1 MKRWGAVASAAI
13 VVAMT
18 TAAQAQEPT
27 APPAPSPDLFDS
39 GKLLAT
45 SGVSQIEG
53 AAGGGLTPWAVITGY
68 ETRDA
73 IGANAHYTFI
83 NTPSFTLHSTGAS
96 LGLYDRVELSYAR
109 EIFDT
114 GATGAKLGLGNGF
127 TFNEDV
133 VGAKL
138 RVAGDAVYDQDTL
151 MPQVAL
157 GLQYKRND
165 QPAVLHAI
173 GAKSA
178 DGVDFYG
185 SATKLFIEES
195 VLLNATVRASRA
207 NQIGILGFGGD
218 RNNDYSAEFE
228 GSAAYLLSRKI
239 AIGAEY
245 RENPNNLKFAA
256 ENRWLDAFVAYFPT
270 RNISLTLAAVD
281 LGDIAGQHR
290 QRGVFLSVQA
300 GF

>member
-1 MKRWGAVASAAI
+1 
-13 VVAMT
+13 
-18 TAAQAQEPT
+18 
-27 APPAPSPDLFDS
+27 
-39 GKLLAT
+39 LAT

-73 IGANAHYTFI
+73 IGANGHYTFV
-83 NTPSFTLHSTGAS
+83 NTPRFTLHSTGAS
-96 LGLYDRVELSYAR
+96 IGLYDRVELSYAR

-114 GATGAKLGLGNGF
+114 RATGAKLGLGNGF

-151 MPQVAL
+151 MPQVAV

-165 QPAVLHAI
+165 QSALLHAI

-185 SATKLFIEES
+185 SATKLFIEQS
-195 VLLNATVRASRA
+195 ILLNATVRATRA

-218 RNNDYSAEFE
+218 RNSGYSAEFE
-228 GSAAYLLSRKI
+228 GSGAYLLSRKL

-245 RENPNNLKFAA
+245 REKPNNLKFAT
-256 ENRWLDAFVAYFPT
+256 ESRWLDVFVAYFPT
-270 RNISLTLAAVD
+270 RNVSLTVAAVD
-281 LGDIAGQHR
+281 LGGIAGQHR
-290 QRGVFLSVQA
+290 QRGVYLSVQA